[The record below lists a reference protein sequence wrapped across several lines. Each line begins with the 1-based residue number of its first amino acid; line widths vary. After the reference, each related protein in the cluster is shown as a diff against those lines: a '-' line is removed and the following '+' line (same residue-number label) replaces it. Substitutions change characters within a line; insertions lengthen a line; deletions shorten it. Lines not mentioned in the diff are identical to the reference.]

1 MRAAPLPLAP
11 RPRPGEALSSW
22 VRRIAARYDLG
33 PDNLVRHLLGQRS
46 LVYGRAERLDS
57 RADPDLEGALARAAR
72 IDLARI
78 QGLRIVNNDDIA
90 WCWHR
95 GRPAWCPEC
104 IRCDL
109 AHHGEIYER
118 AIWRLGCCVLCPDHR
133 IPLEDTCRRCTAEAR
148 CRFQWADGLLRLAC
162 NACGRLVDPAVHR
175 ARASLDNEGTG
186 AFGVRITPPLT
197 QLVANF
203 QSDVQG
209 ALAGSAPGGS
219 WGLAGS
225 ATSLVAAVGG
235 LARGIIVVT
244 GIKFEPRIELPEL
257 KAGRT
262 FSLFYVPVTPAA
274 LPQHAAYGVL
284 AVVAGFLGSL
294 EAESGPRRGQ
304 GPNSTTALTTASSFM
319 RWLTADGRQLLQSWA
334 AVAERPAGEV
344 LQAAIAAVESA
355 A

>member
-11 RPRPGEALSSW
+11 RPHADEALSSW

-33 PDNLVRHLLGQRS
+33 PDNLVRHVLGRRS
-46 LVYGRAERLDS
+46 LALGRVERLDS
-57 RADPDLEGALARAAR
+57 RVDPELEGALVRAAG

-78 QGLRIVNNDDIA
+78 QGLRIVKDDGVA

-95 GRPAWCPEC
+95 VRPAWCPEC
-104 IRCDL
+104 IRDDL
-109 AHHGEIYER
+109 THQGEVHER

-133 IPLEDTCRRCTAEAR
+133 IPLEDTCRRCMAEAR
-148 CRFQWADGLLRLAC
+148 CHFQWADGLLRLAC
-162 NACGRLVDPAVHR
+162 NACGRLVDPAAHR
-175 ARASLDNEGTG
+175 ARASLDDEG

-219 WGLAGS
+219 WGLACS
-225 ATSLVAAVGG
+225 AKSLVAAVGD

-244 GIKFEPRIELPEL
+244 GMKFEPRIELPEL
-257 KAGRT
+257 KAGQA
-262 FSLFYVPVTPAA
+262 FLPFYEPVTPAA

-294 EAESGPRRGQ
+294 EAESGPSCQRR
-304 GPNSTTALTTASSFM
+304 PNFATALTTAASFIA
-319 RWLTADGRQLLQSWA
+319 WLPADGRRLLQSWA
-334 AVAERPAGEV
+334 ATAERPAGEM
-344 LQAAIAAVESA
+344 LRAAIAAVEGVV
-355 A
+355 